1 MELNESGQTAVLV
14 SEFRILPP
22 AHIFQLLS
30 HIEQKEI
37 QIKFTLSALK
47 IFLDHSKHIKKI
59 VFKGAIVYLYLV
71 HNASDRQHNFS
82 EHHHFIDSF
91 DYHRRKFG
99 EKEIERAVGFIAFSE
114 ILLKT
119 KI

>member
-1 MELNESGQTAVLV
+1 MELNESDQTAVLV
-14 SEFRILPP
+14 SELRILPP

-30 HIEQKEI
+30 HIEQKER
-37 QIKFTLSALK
+37 KNFTLSALK
-47 IFLDHSKHIKKI
+47 ILQDHSKHIKNF

-99 EKEIERAVGFIAFSE
+99 EKEIACSRFHSF
-114 ILLKT
+114 
-119 KI
+119 